1 MADAVGLPS
10 IGVEISAKR
19 CRKAHNLRIDLDLV
33 SPYLRKLA
41 LDVVEV
47 RQQTASEVPVQ
58 AQAQAK
64 ASPGSVQDQRAI
76 GSENTENVGR
86 AECEG

>member
-47 RQQTASEVPVQ
+47 RQQATGHAPVQ
-58 AQAQAK
+58 AQLEA
-64 ASPGSVQDQRAI
+64 SVQGQT
-76 GSENTENVGR
+76 GTL
-86 AECEG
+86 AECEGWV

>member
-10 IGVEISAKR
+10 IGLEISAKR

-41 LDVVEV
+41 LDVVEE
-47 RQQTASEVPVQ
+47 RQQAATEAPVQ
-58 AQAQAK
+58 AQALAG
-64 ASPGSVQDQRAI
+64 ASEQGQTAI
-76 GSENTENVGR
+76 GSANTENVGT

>member
-41 LDVVEV
+41 LDVVEE

-58 AQAQAK
+58 AQAQVEA
-64 ASPGSVQDQRAI
+64 SVQGQAGTTVI
-76 GSENTENVGR
+76 GSENTENVGKGG
-86 AECEG
+86 CEE

>member
-41 LDVVEV
+41 LDVVEE

-58 AQAQAK
+58 VQAQAE
-64 ASPGSVQDQRAI
+64 ASVPGQTLI
-76 GSENTENVGR
+76 GLENTENVGR

>member
-41 LDVVEV
+41 LDVVEE
-47 RQQTASEVPVQ
+47 RQQAATEAPVQ
-58 AQAQAK
+58 AQTQAE
-64 ASPGSVQDQRAI
+64 ASVQGQAGTIVI
-76 GSENTENVGR
+76 GSENTEVVGK